1 MQKEKGRRTIEISQ
15 KRIKSIEDK
24 IEASRK
30 NFANNEEQLQR
41 WKAEKD
47 LISGEMSQVC
57 N

>member
-1 MQKEKGRRTIEISQ
+1 MIEISQ

-24 IEASRK
+24 IEASQK